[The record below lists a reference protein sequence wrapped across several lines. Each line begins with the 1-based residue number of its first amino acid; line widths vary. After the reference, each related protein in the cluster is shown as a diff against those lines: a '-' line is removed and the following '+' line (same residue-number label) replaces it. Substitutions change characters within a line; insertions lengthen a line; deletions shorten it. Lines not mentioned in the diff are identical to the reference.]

1 MKFKLKDLISIKHGY
16 AFKGEDF
23 SDQPT
28 QLQILTPGNVTIGG
42 GFQFGKGKWLSLT
55 TEYPKEYEFKAGDMF
70 VSMTDLSKAGDT
82 LGYPAIIP
90 VSDRVMLHN
99 QRLGR
104 VEVLPNV
111 EEVVLKKY
119 LYYAMRTR
127 EYHAYI
133 VSGATG
139 TTVRHTSPSKILDYE
154 FDLPSYQEQQR
165 IVGILSPI
173 EDKINVLNDVNDNL
187 LELGITYTEE
197 LLVENEYPVS
207 TIKSMNLTVSDHVA
221 NGSFKALKDN
231 VEIVEN
237 SGYALFLRNTDL
249 KADLNGDRRFVTENS
264 YEFLKKSRLFG
275 GEVIISNVGDVGSV
289 YHVPYLDV
297 PMVAGNNVVF
307 LQSEESWLTD
317 YLYFYFKSRIGQ
329 HDIDSI
335 TSGSAQQKFNKTDF
349 RALEIPVIPEHDVT
363 ILTKLIDNLNSNT
376 REIRTLMDTRDAL
389 LKKLLN

>member
-1 MKFKLKDLISIKHGY
+1 
-16 AFKGEDF
+16 
-23 SDQPT
+23 
-28 QLQILTPGNVTIGG
+28 
-42 GFQFGKGKWLSLT
+42 
-55 TEYPKEYEFKAGDMF
+55 
-70 VSMTDLSKAGDT
+70 
-82 LGYPAIIP
+82 
-90 VSDRVMLHN
+90 ML
-99 QRLGR
+99 
-104 VEVLPNV
+104 
-111 EEVVLKKY
+111 
-119 LYYAMRTR
+119 
-127 EYHAYI
+127 
-133 VSGATG
+133 
-139 TTVRHTSPSKILDYE
+139 
-154 FDLPSYQEQQR
+154 
-165 IVGILSPI
+165 
-173 EDKINVLNDVNDNL
+173 NDNL
-187 LELGITYTEE
+187 LDLGITYTEE
-197 LLVENEYPVS
+197 LLVKNDYPVS

-231 VEIVEN
+231 VKIVEN

-349 RALEIPVIPEHDVT
+349 RALEIQVIPEHDVT

>member
-1 MKFKLKDLISIKHGY
+1 
-16 AFKGEDF
+16 
-23 SDQPT
+23 
-28 QLQILTPGNVTIGG
+28 
-42 GFQFGKGKWLSLT
+42 
-55 TEYPKEYEFKAGDMF
+55 
-70 VSMTDLSKAGDT
+70 
-82 LGYPAIIP
+82 
-90 VSDRVMLHN
+90 
-99 QRLGR
+99 
-104 VEVLPNV
+104 
-111 EEVVLKKY
+111 
-119 LYYAMRTR
+119 
-127 EYHAYI
+127 
-133 VSGATG
+133 
-139 TTVRHTSPSKILDYE
+139 
-154 FDLPSYQEQQR
+154 
-165 IVGILSPI
+165 
-173 EDKINVLNDVNDNL
+173 
-187 LELGITYTEE
+187 
-197 LLVENEYPVS
+197 
-207 TIKSMNLTVSDHVA
+207 MNLTVSDHVA

-349 RALEIPVIPEHDVT
+349 RALGIPVITEHDVT

>member
-1 MKFKLKDLISIKHGY
+1 MKFNLSELVKIVNGY
-16 AFKGEDF
+16 AFKSADII
-23 SDQPT
+23 SDQSAYVIKIKNIQSSKILLEKDSMT
-28 QLQILTPGNVTIGG
+28 AEMDGLNKYQIKFNDILI
-42 GFQFGKGKWLSLT
+42 SLT
-55 TEYPKEYEFKAGDMF
+55 GSGMNQMSSAVGKVGRFRHTQKAY
-70 VSMTDLSKAGDT
+70 L
-82 LGYPAIIP
+82 
-90 VSDRVMLHN
+90 N
-99 QRLGR
+99 QRVAKISSLD
-104 VEVLPNV
+104 EAKLTND
-111 EEVVLKKY
+111 Y
-119 LYYAMRTR
+119 LYYFINRP
-127 EYHAYI
+127 EI
-133 VSGATG
+133 QKDLVSVATG
-139 TTVRHTSPSKILDYE
+139 SANQVNISPKIIGELSIDLPDLAEQERITNILTAFDSKIE
-154 FDLPSYQEQQR
+154 
-165 IVGILSPI
+165 ILESI
-173 EDKINVLNDVNDNL
+173 NDNL

-197 LLVENEYPVS
+197 LLVEHEYPVS